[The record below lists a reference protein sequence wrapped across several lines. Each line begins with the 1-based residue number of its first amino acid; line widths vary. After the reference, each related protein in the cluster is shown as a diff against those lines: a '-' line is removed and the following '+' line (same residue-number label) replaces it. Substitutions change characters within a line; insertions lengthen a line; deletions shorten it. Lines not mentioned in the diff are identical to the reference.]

1 MGQSPEEPGLIER
14 VIQIKRVAKVV
25 KGGKRMKISSTVVVG
40 DGNGNVGVGHGKSL
54 EVAQAVRKA
63 TTRAQKGMSAISF
76 RGATIPHPA
85 FGKYGASKITLLPAS
100 SGTGL
105 IACSQVRAVLE
116 AAGLK
121 DVLTKA
127 QGSRNAHNLA
137 VATLKA
143 LESMR
148 TIKDIAQ
155 ARNKS
160 ISHFIERKNAPTDS
174 NPEEEPD
181 RPEAVS

>member
-1 MGQSPEEPGLIER
+1 MEELGLVEK
-14 VIQIKRVAKVV
+14 VINIKRVAKVV

-40 DGNGNVGVGHGKSL
+40 DGKGSVGVGHGKAL

-63 TTRAQKGMSAISF
+63 TTRAHKNMTRVSVQ
-76 RGATIPHPA
+76 GATIPHTA
-85 FGKYGASKITLLPAS
+85 TGKFSSSKVLLRPAS

-105 IACSQVRAVLE
+105 IACAQVRAVLE

-127 QGSRNAHNLA
+127 FGSRNPHNLA
-137 VATLKA
+137 IATLRA
-143 LESMR
+143 MQSLR
-148 TIKDIAQ
+148 TIKDVAQ

-160 ISHFIERKNAPTDS
+160 IGHFVEKKHATVES
-174 NPEEEPD
+174 NTQEESD